1 MCSLITTNVTNYLY
15 MTYLCLLLEYF
26 TLLYSLYTW
35 YTSYVRAYIL
45 VYARRRARARVCA
58 SSVALVCVPVRVYFI
73 KSISHSPILFIC
85 CLSLFQLHPNIIYIY
100 SICLFLFLVWPILYI
115 IAARLYRILSYFI
128 YIYIYFHSLQYQF
141 PIIDK

>member
-1 MCSLITTNVTNYLY
+1 MCSLITTNVTKCLY

-58 SSVALVCVPVRVYFI
+58 SSVALVCVLVRVYFI

-100 SICLFLFLVWPILYI
+100 ILYLSFFIPCLAYI
-115 IAARLYRILSYFI
+115 IYYCC
-128 YIYIYFHSLQYQF
+128 
-141 PIIDK
+141 